1 MDLHRTRNDLLQ
13 LSKEELVAMIDIKEL
28 EIENIQAELKKA
40 IEKRDEYYEY
50 NKFHMQEITRL
61 DKIIGQYKKN
71 N

>member
-1 MDLHRTRNDLLQ
+1 MLNKNKDHYLQ

-28 EIENIQAELKKA
+28 EIENIQVELKKA

>member
-1 MDLHRTRNDLLQ
+1 MLNKNKDHYLQ
-13 LSKEELVAMIDIKEL
+13 LSKEELVAMIDIKEM
-28 EIENIQAELKKA
+28 EIENLQDELKMA

>member
-1 MDLHRTRNDLLQ
+1 MLNKNKDHYLQ

-28 EIENIQAELKKA
+28 EIENIQDELKKA

>member
-1 MDLHRTRNDLLQ
+1 MLNKNKDHYLQ

>member
-1 MDLHRTRNDLLQ
+1 
-13 LSKEELVAMIDIKEL
+13 MIDIKEI
-28 EIENIQAELKKA
+28 EIENLQDELKMA

>member
-1 MDLHRTRNDLLQ
+1 MLNKNKDHYLQ
-13 LSKEELVAMIDIKEL
+13 LSKEELVAMIDIKEI
-28 EIENIQAELKKA
+28 EIENIQDELKMA

>member
-1 MDLHRTRNDLLQ
+1 MLNKNKDHYLQ
-13 LSKEELVAMIDIKEL
+13 LSKEELVAMIDIKEI
-28 EIENIQAELKKA
+28 EIENLQDELKMA